1 MRNNQPVTNVERS
14 YSDAIAIISH
24 TDDKGR
30 ITFVND
36 DFAEISGYVVDE
48 LIGQPHNILRH
59 PDMPAEAFRD
69 LWATVKA
76 GRPWA
81 GVVKNRCKNGDH
93 YWVRASVTPKVD
105 GGYMSVRVR
114 PSREEISAAE
124 ALYARM
130 RREPKLRLREGQ
142 LAQARFLRWIDDLR
156 IGYRLVLVMLP
167 LTLLLIGALLNSMI
181 SSNRIED
188 AYSAYIENDVA
199 RQAGFLKLY
208 GQGLQMGQATRN
220 AMLDP
225 KNRQAYDNYRSATE
239 TFENVLVTM
248 RAHDAKFGKSGLP
261 EKIAALRVEHK
272 KTQEQVLALIQAGRL
287 DEAKTLLNTEET
299 PKWRAMRDLMLAEIK
314 RQDENVPVVL
324 ADLHADAERAEMRSL
339 VLTALALGL
348 GALLSGLM
356 LARIARQAKETE
368 RLVAE
373 VAGGNLAQVISAVS
387 HDELGSIL
395 SRVAILRNRLHEA
408 ISLIQQTARVLL
420 RSSERLMAASKA
432 TVDATQSQSTSIA
445 SIAAAVEALSVS
457 TDAMSGNAS
466 AALEC
471 ADTSVRAT
479 RQSAATSAEA
489 ARHIDAASR
498 VVADSERRIAELTST
513 SQEISRVVQVIHEI
527 ADQTNLLALNA
538 AIEAARAGEQ
548 GRGFAV
554 VADEVRQLAERTS
567 NSTQEIGAMI
577 RRIQEVSASVAR
589 DVAASS
595 AQVGDGARSAAEAG
609 AMTSEVEAAVVQASE
624 AVQSIRDALLDNGAS
639 AREIA
644 GNIEHISQSAE
655 DNAQVAQNSWHEAH
669 EVGVLADKLKDLAG
683 QFRA

>member
-1 MRNNQPVTNVERS
+1 MRNNQPVTEVERS
-14 YSDAIAIISH
+14 YSDTIAIISH
-24 TDDKGR
+24 TDEKGR

-36 DFAEISGYVVDE
+36 DFVEISGYAAAE

-69 LWATVKA
+69 LWATVKT

-114 PSREEISAAE
+114 PSRAEIEAAE
-124 ALYARM
+124 ALYARL
-130 RREPKLRLREGQ
+130 RREPSLRLREGQ
-142 LAQARFLRWIDDLR
+142 LAQPRLLRWIDDLR

-167 LTLLLIGALLNSMI
+167 LTLLLLGALLNCMI
-181 SSNRIED
+181 ASDRIEN
-188 AYSAYIENDVA
+188 AYSTYIENDGA
-199 RQAGFLKLY
+199 RQVGFLKLY

-225 KNRQAYDNYRSATE
+225 KNQQAYDNYRSAAE
-239 TFENVLVTM
+239 TFEKVLDAM

-261 EKIAALRVEHK
+261 EKIGTLRVEHK
-272 KTQEQVLALIQAGRL
+272 KTQEQVLTLIQAGRL
-287 DEAKTLLNTEET
+287 DDAKTVLNSEET

-324 ADLHADAERAEMRSL
+324 ATLHADAERAEMRSM

-348 GALLSGLM
+348 GCVLSGLM
-356 LARIARQAKETE
+356 LIRIARQAKETE

-420 RSSERLMAASKA
+420 HSSERLMAASTA
-432 TVDATQSQSTSIA
+432 TVDATKAQSASIA
-445 SIAAAVEALSVS
+445 GIAAAVEALSTS
-457 TDAMSGNAS
+457 TDAMGGNAT
-466 AALEC
+466 AALAA

-489 ARHIDAASR
+489 ARHIDAASQ
-498 VVADSERRIAELTST
+498 VVADSEQRIAELTAT
-513 SQEISRVVQVIHEI
+513 SQEISRVVQVIREI

-554 VADEVRQLAERTS
+554 VADEVRQLAERTN

-577 RRIQEVSASVAR
+577 RRIQDVSASVAR

-609 AMTSEVEAAVVQASE
+609 AMTGEVEAAVVQASD
-624 AVQSIRDALLDNGAS
+624 AVQSIRDALLGNGAS

-644 GNIEHISQSAE
+644 DNVEHLSKSAE
-655 DNAQVAQNSWHEAH
+655 DNAAVAQNSWHEAH
-669 EVGVLADKLKDLAG
+669 AVGVLADKLKDLAG